1 MSPETKA
8 FKKAQKLMLEA
19 IKAGCKG
26 EVTICVGGDFKIS
39 FAPADEQEPN
49 DEFTSRN
56 LKVI

>member
-1 MSPETKA
+1 MR
-8 FKKAQKLMLEA
+8 EA

-26 EVTICVGGDFKIS
+26 EVTICVGGDIKVS
-39 FAPADEQEPN
+39 FAPVDAQETN